1 MPSAESQ
8 PSQSRP
14 SVSKLRP
21 VQRTVAYGV
30 VSDGS
35 GGVLL
40 LRVPGGNDPQGRW
53 SLPGGVV
60 RHGEHPR
67 DRVRAG
73 LLEQT
78 GLRAA
83 SITPRDA
90 GADVVELPEQEV
102 SVHTLRLLFDVTL
115 PGRPAGIGGPGR
127 PAALSEEEAL
137 AHQLELDRTDRLPG
151 EDPVVTPAPEAL
163 SELPAE
169 VAVVVP
175 PDPARPVAQF
185 VGRFMAKGE
194 MAGLPL
200 SGFLRSMVLDG
211 EEAEE
216 QPLSGDVTLLDPPID
231 PALLLVS
238 PEPVEPVEPVEPEVP
253 VFVQRPA
260 AYAVLVD
267 EDAPGG
273 LRMLLSKFTG
283 SASTWTL
290 PGGGID
296 HGEHPRLA
304 LRREIYEEA
313 GLAYQAGPLI
323 DISSRHFVGRAPH
336 GRLEDFHAVRLI
348 YAGSVPLDQEPQV
361 IEVDGST
368 DEAAWIPVADLTR
381 MGAVPTA
388 HEALAA
394 WRAYRD
400 GAG

>member
-1 MPSAESQ
+1 M
-8 PSQSRP
+8 
-14 SVSKLRP
+14 
-21 VQRTVAYGV
+21 
-30 VSDGS
+30 
-35 GGVLL
+35 LL
-40 LRVPGGNDPQGRW
+40 
-53 SLPGGVV
+53 
-60 RHGEHPR
+60 GE
-67 DRVRAG
+67 G
-73 LLEQT
+73 E
-78 GLRAA
+78 
-83 SITPRDA
+83 
-90 GADVVELPEQEV
+90 
-102 SVHTLRLLFDVTL
+102 
-115 PGRPAGIGGPGR
+115 
-127 PAALSEEEAL
+127 
-137 AHQLELDRTDRLPG
+137 G
-151 EDPVVTPAPEAL
+151 ED
-163 SELPAE
+163 
-169 VAVVVP
+169 
-175 PDPARPVAQF
+175 
-185 VGRFMAKGE
+185 
-194 MAGLPL
+194 
-200 SGFLRSMVLDG
+200 
-211 EEAEE
+211 EE

-231 PALLLVS
+231 PALLLPP
-238 PEPVEPVEPVEPEVP
+238 PEPAEPAVGDPEVP

-273 LRMLLSKFTG
+273 PRMLLSKFTG

-304 LRREIYEEA
+304 LHREIYEEA
-313 GLAYQAGPLI
+313 GLTYQAGPLI

-348 YAGSVPLDQEPQV
+348 YAGSVPVDQEPQV